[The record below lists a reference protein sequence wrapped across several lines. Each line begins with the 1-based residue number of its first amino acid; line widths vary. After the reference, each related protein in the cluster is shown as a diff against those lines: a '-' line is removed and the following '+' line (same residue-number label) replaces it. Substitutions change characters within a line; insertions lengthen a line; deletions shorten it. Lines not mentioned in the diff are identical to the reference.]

1 MIEFLLATAMIVGQA
16 DIGPD
21 QVRYEVLH
29 NDGTIETIIEDNSE
43 VK

>member
-1 MIEFLLATAMIVGQA
+1 MFEFVLATAMIVGQV

-21 QVRYEVLH
+21 QTQYNLLTESGEIVTL
-29 NDGTIETIIEDNSE
+29 IEDNSE

>member
-1 MIEFLLATAMIVGQA
+1 MLEFILTTAMIVGQA

-21 QVRYEVLH
+21 QVRYEILH
-29 NDGTIETIIEDNSE
+29 NDGTIQTIIEDNSE

>member
-1 MIEFLLATAMIVGQA
+1 MLEFLLSTAMIVGQT

-21 QVRYEVLH
+21 QVRYEILH
-29 NDGTIETIIEDNSE
+29 NDGTIQTIIKDNSE